1 MAEPVLSPVGA
12 RLRERTQPLA
22 PDDADYGWAHAH
34 LCEAIGLMLEQVAEV
49 FDPEGDVPP
58 LAPILDPELCPEWA
72 LPWLAQFVG
81 VAIPPGTPPEDAR
94 TLITDVAGFRR
105 GTPAAMRAAASALL
119 TDTKTVWFRE
129 RDTGAYQLEVVTL
142 TSETPD
148 PRRRARA
155 MLTAQKPGGI
165 VLRYACITGQTYRS
179 VRAEVDSYRE
189 LRATWTSYR
198 DLRDHLPLLQEALMP
213 DHFTSRLAL
222 PYPDLDDPA
231 DVPVDLQ
238 QLAERLDLLIPA
250 GSGAGLA
257 LNRAPWATWAWP
269 ARCAPAASSRRRLHQ
284 PRPLGAARAVEPL
297 RPGRRLGQRPQP
309 GQ

>member
-22 PDDADYGWAHAH
+22 PDDADNGWAHAH

-58 LAPILDPELCPEWA
+58 LAPILDPELCPDWA

-148 PRRRARA
+148 PAGVLA
-155 MLTAQKPGGI
+155 LLTAQKPGGI
-165 VLRYACITGQTYRS
+165 VLRYRTVAGWDYQQMTTAGGTYA
-179 VRAEVDSYRE
+179 VLKTTYATYYG
-189 LRATWTSYR
+189 LR
-198 DLRDHLPLLQEALMP
+198 
-213 DHFTSRLAL
+213 
-222 PYPDLDDPA
+222 
-231 DVPVDLQ
+231 
-238 QLAERLDLLIPA
+238 
-250 GSGAGLA
+250 
-257 LNRAPWATWAWP
+257 N
-269 ARCAPAASSRRRLHQ
+269 HQ
-284 PRPLGAARAVEPL
+284 PGT
-297 RPGRRLGQRPQP
+297 
-309 GQ
+309 